1 MENWR
6 GPAGLISAPQKPSGY
21 TCQNTPYFT
30 QSGIV
35 RLESMLTTTVHLLID
50 TVSIFAHRGAN
61 PG

>member
-1 MENWR
+1 M
-6 GPAGLISAPQKPSGY
+6 L
-21 TCQNTPYFT
+21 CQNTPYFT

>member
-1 MENWR
+1 MELAR
-6 GPAGLISAPQKPSGY
+6 AGGLISAPQKPSGY